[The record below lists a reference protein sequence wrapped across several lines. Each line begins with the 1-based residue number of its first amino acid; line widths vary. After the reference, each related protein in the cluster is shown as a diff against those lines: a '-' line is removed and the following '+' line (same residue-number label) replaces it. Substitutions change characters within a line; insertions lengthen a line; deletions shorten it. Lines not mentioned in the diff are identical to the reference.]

1 MATSYRL
8 LDPMTDKMHDYVI
21 TSRREEHLY
30 NVLDTVCK
38 NQCPP
43 DTDDYLCEK
52 TEADEGNELLQC
64 AKCYQL
70 WANKVSG
77 ANSQRA
83 KRLLEA
89 IDMAARDKCPTDLK
103 DMLCK
108 ASEDES
114 TDEETCA
121 RCIQRWATIPFA
133 VFRK

>member
-1 MATSYRL
+1 MATRHGL
-8 LDPMTDKMHDYVI
+8 HDPITNKPYDYI
-21 TSRREEHLY
+21 IASRKEEHLF
-30 NVLDTVCK
+30 NVLDFACK

-43 DTDDYLCEK
+43 DTEDYLCEK
-52 TEADEGNELLQC
+52 TDADEGNELLQC

-77 ANSQRA
+77 VTSQRA

-89 IDMAARDKCPTDLK
+89 IDMTAKDKCPPDLK

-108 ASEDES
+108 ATEDES
-114 TDEETCA
+114 TDEGTCA
-121 RCIQRWATIPFA
+121 LCIQRWATIPFA

>member
-1 MATSYRL
+1 MATMRGL
-8 LDPMTDKMHDYVI
+8 LDPITNKMYDYI
-21 TSRREEHLY
+21 TTSQKEEHLY
-30 NVLDTVCK
+30 NVLEVVCK

-52 TEADEGNELLQC
+52 TDVDEGDELLQC

-70 WANKVSG
+70 WANKTPG
-77 ANSQRA
+77 AVSQRA

-89 IDMAARDKCPTDLK
+89 IDMSAKDKCPPDLK

-133 VFRK
+133 QFRK